1 MTTPLQSA
9 LSQVSE
15 EFAQK
20 VFELIRTSFI
30 AELGNVTLSPGAA
43 PALRART
50 AAPKKAPPAARP
62 EPAKKGGAK
71 EVRLARRSPE
81 SIAKA
86 LDSIVGL
93 LQKKPNI
100 GSEEIQKTLGL
111 ARNEISR
118 PIALGISTGA
128 LRKTGEKRAT
138 KYSAGGGKAPAK
150 KAAAVKKGAKKA
162 PKASKAPKTPKASK
176 APKKAPVAETEAAAE
191 AT

>member
-9 LSQVSE
+9 LSQISE

-20 VFELIRTSFI
+20 VFELIRTAFI

-111 ARNEISR
+111 ARNEIAR

-138 KYSAGGGKAPAK
+138 KYSAGSGKAPAK

-162 PKASKAPKTPKASK
+162 PKAPKKASK
-176 APKKAPVAETEAAAE
+176 KAATEAATEAAAE

>member
-1 MTTPLQSA
+1 MSTPLQSA
-9 LSQVSE
+9 LSSISE

-20 VFELIRTSFI
+20 VFELIRSSFI

-43 PALRART
+43 PALRARKT
-50 AAPKKAPPAARP
+50 APKAAPKAAAPKAKS

-93 LQKKPNI
+93 LQKKGGI

-111 ARNEISR
+111 ARNEIAR

-128 LRKTGEKRAT
+128 LRKVGEKRAT
-138 KYSAGGGKAPAK
+138 KYYAGGARASSK
-150 KAAAVKKGAKKA
+150 KAEAVKKGAKKA
-162 PKASKAPKTPKASK
+162 PKKASK
-176 APKKAPVAETEAAAE
+176 KGAEAATEAAAE
-191 AT
+191 ST

>member
-1 MTTPLQSA
+1 MSTPLQSA
-9 LSQVSE
+9 LSHISE

-20 VFELIRTSFI
+20 VFELIRTAFI

-50 AAPKKAPPAARP
+50 AAPKAAPKAAAPAAKS

-81 SIAKA
+81 NIAKA
-86 LDSIVGL
+86 LDGIVAL
-93 LQKKPNI
+93 LQKKGGI

-111 ARNEISR
+111 ARNEIAR

-138 KYSAGGGKAPAK
+138 KYYAGGARASSK

-162 PKASKAPKTPKASK
+162 PKKASK
-176 APKKAPVAETEAAAE
+176 KAAEAATEAAAE

>member
-9 LSQVSE
+9 LSQISE

-43 PALRART
+43 PAIRART

-86 LDSIVGL
+86 LDAIVAL
-93 LQKKPNI
+93 LQKKPGI

-111 ARNEISR
+111 ARNEIAR

-138 KYSAGGGKAPAK
+138 KYSAGTGKAPAK

-162 PKASKAPKTPKASK
+162 PKAAKAT
-176 APKKAPVAETEAAAE
+176 KKAAKKSAEPAAEAAAE